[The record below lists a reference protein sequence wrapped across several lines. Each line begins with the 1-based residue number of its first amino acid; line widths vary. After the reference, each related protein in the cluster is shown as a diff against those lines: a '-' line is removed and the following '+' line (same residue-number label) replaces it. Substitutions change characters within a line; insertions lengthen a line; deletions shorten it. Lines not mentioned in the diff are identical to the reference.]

1 MSIWIPQMNS
11 ELENAQLE
19 RLSAHCAVHPL
30 RVHDLSQGLARSGR
44 RDVLHKFAEAATA
57 LRDFYAA
64 IEKQDAPSPRQF
76 LFATA

>member
-1 MSIWIPQMNS
+1 MSIWIPQVNS

-30 RVHDLSQGLARSGR
+30 RVHDLSPGLARSGR